1 MEPTREALAKIKD
14 VLRVETQKKVE
25 TSEYKLSSYLK

>member
-25 TSEYKLSSYLK
+25 TSENKLSSYLK